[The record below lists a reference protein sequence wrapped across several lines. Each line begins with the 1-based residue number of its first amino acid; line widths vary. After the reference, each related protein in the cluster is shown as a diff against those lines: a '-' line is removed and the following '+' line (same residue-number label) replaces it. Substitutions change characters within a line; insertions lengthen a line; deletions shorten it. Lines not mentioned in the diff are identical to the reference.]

1 MIEEIIFLCRA
12 YNINLLDIK
21 TIQSIALKTKRYDL
35 LVYLNSNSIE
45 YIAYVKKLKFK
56 KHLGSH

>member
-1 MIEEIIFLCRA
+1 MIEDIIFLCHV

-21 TIQSIALKTKRYDL
+21 TIQTIALKIKRYDL

-45 YIAYVKKLKFK
+45 YIAYVKKLK
-56 KHLGSH
+56 

>member
-1 MIEEIIFLCRA
+1 MIEDIIFLCHA

-21 TIQSIALKTKRYDL
+21 TIQSTALKVKRYDL

-45 YIAYVKKLKFK
+45 YIAYVKKLK
-56 KHLGSH
+56 